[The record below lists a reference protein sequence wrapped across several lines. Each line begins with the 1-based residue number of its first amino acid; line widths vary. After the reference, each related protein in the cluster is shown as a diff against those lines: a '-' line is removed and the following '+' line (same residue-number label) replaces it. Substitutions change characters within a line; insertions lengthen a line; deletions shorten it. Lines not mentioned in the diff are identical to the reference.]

1 MFKRD
6 HSLSRDAWTDLLTLL
21 RTYIFHNADL
31 SDMSEYRMV
40 RTIRHLTGF
49 RTVEVG
55 KCPKGCVSNGAK
67 RLEDLEECPTPGC
80 REKRFT
86 LGKNGGKIERSTQ
99 RFCDPAPFVESL
111 RAHPVIGPTL
121 ANAKP
126 SDEVVDLHKASGG
139 SGSYPVVRRWVDGL
153 HARTLYA
160 NGDLKP
166 DDIPLATFSDGTEVL
181 AHSNAKRKVNAHISG
196 VIPMTLPPELR
207 WKLSSH
213 FVISVNG
220 PQKPKD
226 KQSFLETFCR
236 QLHIFEGERTSFSAA
251 RDRHVLCRDRIV
263 ACIADTLEQAALG
276 NLVGARGLVSC
287 LICSIISIPHYAP
300 GNIKGYLPFCV
311 PHAKAFENDEGVIVS
326 VLDHPE
332 WAGLVDTATTFQT
345 PGGRDVRLD
354 NERNYKHYRRVVE
367 AMKRHPTKLESRR
380 RRTGISGEAPIEAL
394 DLFKDAYSTFLPL
407 DYMHLIDINS
417 GSTFINIL
425 VGDLDSKARRHSMTL
440 SSDAIARMTRAQLL
454 SRPYLARVEGVI
466 VRPLAEK
473 RKKWKAIERD
483 LFILRDLGP
492 LSYQQFKEPE
502 FERLTAL
509 TIRMFAAMKT
519 DFFINDSVDFFD
531 RLPDVDRLEQL
542 LLYELDEKGEVPIT
556 YTYLYVLIEQTLL
569 LREKL
574 LYDRDPEFLHL
585 FSATNHRLMHVPEVM
600 KRIGPLREYL
610 ACGTETMMG
619 YIKGGMRTK
628 SKPGESGMNSAEMR
642 NMMMIPQLKY
652 DIPTMED
659 LRDTLPRDHAL
670 HAQLP
675 GYKLHTL
682 KESAQRPSQNFV
694 DLTEEVAVFHGG
706 SVTSI
711 TLWGRMQTTT
721 PRTIYAMDFGSSLDE
736 GWRRLE
742 GAGASAVT
750 LLGSGNE
757 MRNTQGTVNCKT
769 ASFVR
774 MSMEADNSQ
783 RAGEAVCFVE
793 LVAMD
798 IWGLYEIFDV
808 DGPRTL
814 SLIGVERLRQLVSI
828 IPNTMRSPPTA
839 AELAQGAG
847 PAVTAPGTYAI
858 SVSPHSTAT
867 PLRRVDAWH

>member
-1 MFKRD
+1 MPKVIQSLAVVQVVHRTLPPHDLAKLQLYMFKRD

-21 RTYIFHNADL
+21 RTYTFHDADL
-31 SDMSEYRMV
+31 SDMSEYKMV
-40 RTIRHLTGF
+40 RAIRHLTGF

-55 KCPKGCVSNGAK
+55 KCPKGHVSYGAK
-67 RLEDLEECPTPGC
+67 RLQDLEECPTPGC

-86 LGKNGGKIERSTQ
+86 LGKNGEKIERSTQ
-99 RFCDPAPFVESL
+99 RFYDPAPFVNAL

-153 HARTLYA
+153 YARTLYA

-166 DDIPLATFSDGTEVL
+166 DDIPLAIFSDGTEVL
-181 AHSNAKRKVNAHISG
+181 AHSNANRK
-196 VIPMTLPPELR
+196 
-207 WKLSSH
+207 
-213 FVISVNG
+213 
-220 PQKPKD
+220 
-226 KQSFLETFCR
+226 
-236 QLHIFEGERTSFSAA
+236 LHIFEGERTSFSAA
-251 RDRHVLCRDRIV
+251 QDRHRVLCRDRIV

-276 NLVGARGLVSC
+276 NLVGARGLASLSAVLCSSC
-287 LICSIISIPHYAP
+287 E
-300 GNIKGYLPFCV
+300 
-311 PHAKAFENDEGVIVS
+311 KAFENDEGVIVL

-332 WAGLVDTATTFQT
+332 WAGLVDTATTFQI
-345 PGGRDVRLD
+345 PGGQDVRLD
-354 NERNYKHYRRVVE
+354 NERNYKRYRRVVE
-367 AMKRHPTKLESRR
+367 AMKRHPTKLESLR

-407 DYMHLIDINS
+407 DYMHLIGINS

-425 VGDLDSKARRHSMTL
+425 VRDLDSKARRHAMTL
-440 SSDAIARMTRAQLL
+440 TSDAIARMT
-454 SRPYLARVEGVI
+454 P
-466 VRPLAEK
+466 
-473 RKKWKAIERD
+473 IERE

-492 LSYQQFKEPE
+492 LSCQQFNEPE

-519 DFFINDSVDFFD
+519 DVFIDDSVDFFD
-531 RLPDVDRLEQL
+531 RLPDVDRLEQRR
-542 LLYELDEKGEVPIT
+542 LYELDEKGEVPIT
-556 YTYLYVLIEQTLL
+556 SRVSSF
-569 LREKL
+569 
-574 LYDRDPEFLHL
+574 P
-585 FSATNHRLMHVPEVM
+585 ATNHRLMHGPDFM
-600 KRIGPLREYL
+600 KRMGPLREYS

-619 YIKGGMRTK
+619 YIKGGMRSK
-628 SKPGESGMNSAEMR
+628 SKPVESGMNLAEMR
-642 NMMMIPQLKY
+642 NMMMILRLKY
-652 DIPTMED
+652 DIPTMDD
-659 LRDTLPRDHAL
+659 LRDTSPRDHAS

-682 KESAQRPSQNFV
+682 KKTARRPSQKFV
-694 DLTEEVAVFHGG
+694 DLTEEVAVFYGG
-706 SVTSI
+706 SVT
-711 TLWGRMQTTT
+711 
-721 PRTIYAMDFGSSLDE
+721 SLDE

-769 ASFVR
+769 ARF

-783 RAGEAVCFVE
+783 RAGEVVYFVE
-793 LVAMD
+793 LGVTTLKEKQLLSLVDVFPVAMD
-798 IWGLYEIFDV
+798 IRGLYESFDV
-808 DGPRTL
+808 DGPRNL

-828 IPNTMRSPPTA
+828 IPNTMRPPPTA

-847 PAVTAPGTYAI
+847 PAVTAPDTYAI
-858 SVSPHSTAT
+858 SVFPHSTAT

>member
-1 MFKRD
+1 
-6 HSLSRDAWTDLLTLL
+6 
-21 RTYIFHNADL
+21 
-31 SDMSEYRMV
+31 MSEYKMV

-49 RTVEVG
+49 RNG
-55 KCPKGCVSNGAK
+55 GGVSNA
-67 RLEDLEECPTPGC
+67 RC

-86 LGKNGGKIERSTQ
+86 LGKNGEKIERSAQ
-99 RFCDPAPFVESL
+99 RFYDPAPFVEAL

-126 SDEVVDLHKASGG
+126 SDKVVDLHKASGG

-153 HARTLYA
+153 HARPLYA
-160 NGDLKP
+160 NGNLKP

-181 AHSNAKRKVNAHISG
+181 AHSNANRKVNAHISG
-196 VIPMTLPPELR
+196 VIPMTLPP
-207 WKLSSH
+207 
-213 FVISVNG
+213 G
-220 PQKPKD
+220 PPK
-226 KQSFLETFCR
+226 
-236 QLHIFEGERTSFSAA
+236 ERTSFSAA

-276 NLVGARGLVSC
+276 NLVGARGLASC
-287 LICSIISIPHYAP
+287 LICSTISIPHYAP
-300 GNIKGYLPFCV
+300 RNTKGYLPFFVPHAV
-311 PHAKAFENDEGVIVS
+311 PHAKAFDNDEGVIVS

-332 WAGLVDTATTFQT
+332 WAGLVDSATTFQT
-345 PGGRDVRLD
+345 PGGRGVRLD

-367 AMKRHPTKLESRR
+367 AMKRHPTKLESLR

-407 DYMHLIDINS
+407 DYMHLIGINS
-417 GSTFINIL
+417 GRTFINIL
-425 VGDLDSKARRHSMTL
+425 VGNLDSKARRHSMTL

-466 VRPLAEK
+466 VRPLIEK
-473 RKKWKAIERD
+473 RKKWKAIERE

-509 TIRMFAAMKT
+509 TIRMFAAMKN
-519 DFFINDSVDFFD
+519 DFFIDDSVDFFD

-542 LLYELDEKGEVPIT
+542 RLYELNEKGEVPIT

-574 LYDRDPEFLHL
+574 LYDQDPEFLHL
-585 FSATNHRLMHVPEVM
+585 FPATNHRLMHVPDVM

-619 YIKGGMRTK
+619 YIKGRMRSK
-628 SKPGESGMNSAEMR
+628 SKPGESGMSSAEVR
-642 NMMMIPQLKY
+642 NMMMILRLKY
-652 DIPTMED
+652 NIPTMVN

-670 HAQLP
+670 HAQQL
-675 GYKLHTL
+675 GYKLHML
-682 KESAQRPSQNFV
+682 KKTAQHPSQNFV

-706 SVTSI
+706 S
-711 TLWGRMQTTT
+711 
-721 PRTIYAMDFGSSLDE
+721 TIYAMDFGSSLDE

-750 LLGSGNE
+750 LLESGNE
-757 MRNTQGTVNCKT
+757 MRNTQGTINCKT
-769 ASFVR
+769 ARLVQ

-783 RAGEAVCFVE
+783 RAGEVECFVE

-798 IWGLYEIFDV
+798 IRGLYERFDV

-814 SLIGVERLRQLVSI
+814 SLIGVKRLRQLVSS
-828 IPNTMRSPPTA
+828 IPNTLRLPPTA

-847 PAVTAPGTYAI
+847 PAVTAPDTYAI
-858 SVSPHSTAT
+858 SVSPHAT
-867 PLRRVDAWH
+867 PLRQDDAWH